1 MMIVD
6 RLVSL
11 IAPLHCLGCEE
22 PGTLLCYGCAAENL
36 QPIPPRCYRC
46 HASTL
51 QSQVC
56 RKCRP
61 SVALSHVWIVAEYQG
76 IARDAIEVFKF
87 ERAGG
92 AAQDLARRMSEAF
105 PLLPADTVVCYVPTA
120 NSRRR
125 TRGYDQAEL
134 LARCIASNRGLSLV
148 RPLLRIGNSRQVGTA
163 RSDRRKQAKVA
174 YEISKPALV
183 QGRPVLLVD
192 DVTTSG
198 ATLEAVARLLK
209 RAGAKSVDG
218 VVFAQA
224 VSD

>member
-11 IAPLHCLGCEE
+11 IAPLHCIGCEVPGALICYACASERLE
-22 PGTLLCYGCAAENL
+22 PVSS
-36 QPIPPRCYRC
+36 RCYRC
-46 HASTL
+46 HAVTL

-56 RKCRP
+56 KKCRAVT
-61 SVALSHVWIVAEYQG
+61 SLGHVWVACEYQG
-76 IARDAIEVFKF
+76 LARDVIEIFKF

-92 AAQDLARRMSEAF
+92 AAPDLAKLMSDQL
-105 PLLPADTVVCYVPTA
+105 PLLPSDTVVCYVPTA

-125 TRGYDQAEL
+125 MRGYDQAEL
-134 LARCIASNRGLSLV
+134 LAIEIARCKDLQLV
-148 RPLLRIGNSRQVGTA
+148 KPLIRQGKSRQVGTA
-163 RSDRRKQAKVA
+163 RLERRRQAETA
-174 YEISKPALV
+174 YEVMNPDVIWGK
-183 QGRPVLLVD
+183 RVLLVD

-198 ATLEAVARLLK
+198 ATLEVIARLLK
-209 RAGAKSVDG
+209 RAGAISVDA